1 MKSNLSSFWLCYRGR
16 DPIFSLE
23 KPHTRSLENKEILKF
38 HSDTFDRKTETVI
51 FAQLKDFSKPQN
63 KLTTSWN
70 DSIAILLNHQ
80 PVCSQSIKKSASCRS
95 GENKVVKSLPKDR
108 SFSIALSFTDRG
120 LKLSEAE
127 QKGTEGRGS
136 RGTIL
141 RSSPRSNVG
150 ESHAKKTCPLVAL
163 KNEGRNKA
171 RQLKTKERNI
181 SENIPFDS
189 YWVTW
194 WVLFFFWFSFLFFSC
209 SCLLAGA
216 AGGGGGG
223 GDDF

>member
-1 MKSNLSSFWLCYRGR
+1 MKSNLSSFWLCYRCR

-38 HSDTFDRKTETVI
+38 HSDTLDRKRETVI
-51 FAQLKDFSKPQN
+51 FAQLKDFSKQQN

-95 GENKVVKSLPKDR
+95 GENKVVKSVGEITSER
-108 SFSIALSFTDRG
+108 SQFSTALSSPDRG

-136 RGTIL
+136 CGTIL
-141 RSSPRSNVG
+141 RSSHLTFCVSGRSEKRRTEQSEAVENQG
-150 ESHAKKTCPLVAL
+150 EKYFRKHRLSTLTELRDGFCFSFCFS
-163 KNEGRNKA
+163 
-171 RQLKTKERNI
+171 I
-181 SENIPFDS
+181 C
-189 YWVTW
+189 
-194 WVLFFFWFSFLFFSC
+194 LFFLSCFFLVC
-209 SCLLAGA
+209 GR
-216 AGGGGGG
+216 GV
-223 GDDF
+223 